1 MEVEHTSATRIFVSA
16 KAKSEPP
23 VTAESPPVSPP
34 KEEQAPP
41 AAPAERS
48 SGKIL
53 FNPFEESS
61 APRFVEEGPAAP
73 PGFDAGEKTEM
84 FSPMD
89 LLGAADRMQ
98 ARNAEAETKAT
109 LQRPEDLAEVQNPR
123 GDLPVFSKT
132 SKDVPSPIPAED
144 LPEPVGGPTQLY
156 SPMEAVEAGV
166 ESRRP
171 LVAGT
176 ASPLAAAPPG
186 LGLPPSAEQS
196 AEGATT
202 IIPTGLSSPQG
213 PPLTEESVQETLEPA
228 VVESPKELP
237 LLGGGAFM
245 PIPEQ
250 ASSPQES
257 EPEASMPAASGIDMG
272 DDLLADPT
280 RILVRP
286 VSPTQHLVKEIK
298 ETIGHGKKAID
309 PELLLK
315 KSERFIAKRN
325 YYMARKILRHAQ
337 AVGADAFRV
346 KERLREIRK
355 LELPEGLYNAVSSD
369 ERGKEKSS
377 EILDRLEK
385 EFDLKSEDLGEGAEE
400 FGEEIES
407 QLESIFRETD
417 PRTILDFGVALHE
430 MGLFRQAESVFARMV
445 DEYPETYFDAYYL
458 AAISKYARKD
468 YAGAVSILK
477 KLSSDGGRSESE
489 KIQIYYVLGELFEK
503 MDRPDSSKEFFR
515 KVAELDANYRNIRH
529 KLED

>member
-16 KAKSEPP
+16 KSKNARPAVEP
-23 VTAESPPVSPP
+23 SPASSP
-34 KEEQAPP
+34 KEEPAPSSP
-41 AAPAERS
+41 PAERG

-61 APRFVEEGPAAP
+61 APRFVEEGPAAA
-73 PGFDAGEKTEM
+73 PGLEAGEKTEM

-98 ARNAEAETKAT
+98 AKNAAAETKVT

-123 GDLPVFSKT
+123 GDLPVFSRAQE
-132 SKDVPSPIPAED
+132 SAPSPGPAEEP
-144 LPEPVGGPTQLY
+144 PEPAGGATQLY

-171 LVAGT
+171 LAMGAGSSLVA
-176 ASPLAAAPPG
+176 
-186 LGLPPSAEQS
+186 PPSAEP
-196 AEGATT
+196 EPGDATT
-202 IIPTGLSSPQG
+202 ILPTGLASPSLPSDEGAQ
-213 PPLTEESVQETLEPA
+213 ESVAEPA
-228 VVESPKELP
+228 PVASPGALP
-237 LLGGGAFM
+237 ILSGGAFM
-245 PIPEQ
+245 PMPEQ
-250 ASSPQES
+250 ASSPRES
-257 EPEASMPAASGIDMG
+257 EPEASMPAAGGIDMG

-298 ETIGHGKKAID
+298 ETIGRGEKAID
-309 PELLLK
+309 PELLLR

-337 AVGADAFRV
+337 AVGADAHRV

-355 LELPEGLYNAVSSD
+355 LELPEGLYSAVSSD
-369 ERGKEKSS
+369 QGAKEKSS

-385 EFDLKSEDLGEGAEE
+385 EFDLRSEEPNEGAEE
-400 FGEEIES
+400 LGEEIEG

-445 DEYPETYFDAYYL
+445 EEYPETYFDAYYL

-503 MDRPDSSKEFFR
+503 MERPDSSKEFFR